1 MLSQNI
7 IINSRDIFY
16 YPQYGLE
23 LILLTLLI
31 LTETTKVTT
40 ASSKKDDSL
49 VDKNKNPALR
59 TFKCAYCK
67 CQFYSEYYLEKHC
80 ALKHKAQLGDK
91 NQENPK
97 GEYYWIFVYI
107 HMVQQNLK
115 ATLGDAMQVYSQFV

>member
-1 MLSQNI
+1 MMLSQNI

-67 CQFYSEYYLEKHC
+67 AQFYGEYSLEKHC

-97 GEYYWIFVYI
+97 GEYY
-107 HMVQQNLK
+107 
-115 ATLGDAMQVYSQFV
+115 

>member
-1 MLSQNI
+1 MMLSQNI
-7 IINSRDIFY
+7 IINSRDILY

-23 LILLTLLI
+23 LILLILLI
-31 LTETTKVTT
+31 LTETTKVTP

-67 CQFYSEYYLEKHC
+67 AQFYGEYSLEKHC

-97 GEYYWIFVYI
+97 GEYY
-107 HMVQQNLK
+107 
-115 ATLGDAMQVYSQFV
+115 